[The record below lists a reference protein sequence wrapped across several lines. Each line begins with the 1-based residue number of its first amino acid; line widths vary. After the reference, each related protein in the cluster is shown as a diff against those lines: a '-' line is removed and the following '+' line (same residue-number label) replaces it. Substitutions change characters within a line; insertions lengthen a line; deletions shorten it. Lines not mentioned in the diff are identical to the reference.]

1 MSVKKKVG
9 IIACSGEE
17 LVGGTITRAAA
28 RMVVEKLRPDKTI
41 ILCQPLFM
49 AGGLERHGGQQER
62 EFAKEHPTI
71 TIEGCGED
79 CAKCAVERYSGPVA
93 ATFKVEDV
101 LSGNPHLHPSD
112 RRKLDEDGMKVART
126 LAMEVAAKVDEL
138 TGSPGREASSGPRAQ
153 PVTRCGCGGGGCK

>member
-28 RMVVEKLRPDKTI
+28 RMVVERLRPNNTI

-71 TIEGCGED
+71 TIEGCDED
-79 CAKCAVERYSGPVA
+79 CARCAVERYSGPVA
-93 ATFKVEDV
+93 ATLKVEDV
-101 LSGNPHLHPSD
+101 LKNNPQLHPSN
-112 RRKLDEDGMKVART
+112 RRELDEDGLKAARI
-126 LAMEVAAKVDEL
+126 LAMEVASKVDEL
-138 TGSPGREASSGPRAQ
+138 TGGKGAYCKPEASSNVG
-153 PVTRCGCGGGGCK
+153 CGCGCK